1 MMKHLAC
8 FSWGVV
14 FVGAIWLAG
23 AGNAL
28 AQAAA
33 EAAGAGA
40 AAASSAT
47 GAASVTGKAVG
58 AVFGRVGAAV
68 NTSTSTTTP
77 TVTTVTRRRSQ
88 SAPSGAGAGGNGA
101 PGTFAVL
108 GETPKI
114 HFDVVSFKRCA
125 GGSPTEVDMPADGDY
140 VSFHC
145 QPVSRIL
152 NFAYAGAGSSSANL
166 SGYPGWVDADR
177 YDFKA
182 EVAGED
188 ADTWQKM
195 SLDARRE
202 RVRRLLEDELKLEI
216 HVVTAPR
223 PASAPEAGG
232 AQVAGVV
239 VDHIERPAED

>member
-1 MMKHLAC
+1 MVKHLAC
-8 FSWGVV
+8 FSRGVV
-14 FVGAIWLAG
+14 LAG
-23 AGNAL
+23 AVWLAADANAV

-40 AAASSAT
+40 AAAGSAT
-47 GAASVTGKAVG
+47 GAASATGKAVG
-58 AVFGRVGAAV
+58 SVFGRVGAAAT
-68 NTSTSTTTP
+68 TSTGKTTGTTTP
-77 TVTTVTRRRSQ
+77 TTTTVTRRRSQ
-88 SAPSGAGAGGNGA
+88 GAASGAGTGGNGA

-108 GETPKI
+108 GETPRI

-125 GGSPTEVDMPADGDY
+125 SGSPAEVDMPADGDY
-140 VSFHC
+140 VAFHC

-152 NFAYAGAGSSSANL
+152 NFAYAGAGSSNANL

-195 SLDARRE
+195 SVDARRE
-202 RVRRLLEDELKLEI
+202 RGATAAGRRTEARD
-216 HVVTAPR
+216 PR
-223 PASAPEAGG
+223 THDARGG
-232 AQVAGVV
+232 QCPGRWGCGGP
-239 VDHIERPAED
+239 H

>member
-1 MMKHLAC
+1 MKHLAC

-14 FVGAIWLAG
+14 LAGAVWLAG

-40 AAASSAT
+40 ASAGSAT
-47 GAASVTGKAVG
+47 GAASATGKAVG
-58 AVFGRVGAAV
+58 SVFGRVGAAV
-68 NTSTSTTTP
+68 TPSTGTTTP
-77 TVTTVTRRRSQ
+77 TVTTVTRRRSRG
-88 SAPSGAGAGGNGA
+88 APSGAGAGANGA

-108 GETPKI
+108 GEAPKI

-125 GGSPTEVDMPADGDY
+125 SGSPTEVDMPADGDY
-140 VSFHC
+140 VAFHC

-152 NFAYAGAGSSSANL
+152 NFAYAGAGSSNANL

-202 RVRRLLEDELKLEI
+202 KVRQLLDDELKLET
-216 HVVTAPR
+216 HVITPPR
-223 PASAPEAGG
+223 PGSATEPGS
-232 AQVAGVV
+232 AQAAGVV

>member
-1 MMKHLAC
+1 
-8 FSWGVV
+8 V
-14 FVGAIWLAG
+14 WLAG

-40 AAASSAT
+40 AAASSAS
-47 GAASVTGKAVG
+47 GAASATGKAVG
-58 AVFGRVGAAV
+58 SVFGRVGAAV
-68 NTSTSTTTP
+68 TTSTGTTP
-77 TVTTVTRRRSQ
+77 SVTTVTRRRSQ
-88 SAPSGAGAGGNGA
+88 GAASRGGAGGNGA
-101 PGTFAVL
+101 PGTVAVL
-108 GETPKI
+108 GQAPRI

-125 GGSPTEVDMPADGDY
+125 SGSPTEVDMPADGDY
-140 VSFHC
+140 VAFHC

-152 NFAYAGAGSSSANL
+152 NFAYGGAGSSNANL

-202 RVRRLLEDELKLEI
+202 RVRRLLDDELKLETHEI
-216 HVVTAPR
+216 TAPQ
-223 PASAPEAGG
+223 PASAPEAGS
-232 AQVAGVV
+232 AQVTGVV
-239 VDHIERPAED
+239 VDHIERPAKD